1 MSGSAFAVTHY
12 AFSSGAGRTSDG
24 NGSHAST
31 LKSPSYT
38 KSVSW
43 QHYLVLNQYVIYRD
57 ELIARVIDK
66 NGNNMKYKHLI
77 LSLSLIMLGPLAHA
91 EEIGSV
97 DTVFKMIGPDHKIVV
112 EAFDDPDV
120 KNVTCYVS
128 RAKTGGI
135 KGGLGL
141 AEDTSDAAISCQQVG
156 PIELSDRIKNGKA
169 QGEVVFKKRTS
180 LVFKSLQVVRF
191 YDAKRNALAYLAYSD
206 KVVEGSPKNAIS
218 AVPVMPWRQ

>member
-1 MSGSAFAVTHY
+1 M
-12 AFSSGAGRTSDG
+12 
-24 NGSHAST
+24 
-31 LKSPSYT
+31 
-38 KSVSW
+38 
-43 QHYLVLNQYVIYRD
+43 
-57 ELIARVIDK
+57 
-66 NGNNMKYKHLI
+66 NGNNMKYKMKYKNLVLFSI
-77 LSLSLIMLGPLAHA
+77 LLMLGQIARA
-91 EEIGSV
+91 EQIGSV
-97 DTVFKMIGPDHKIVV
+97 DTVFKMFGPDHKIVV

-156 PIELSDRIKNGKA
+156 PIELSDKIKNGKA

-180 LVFKSLQVVRF
+180 LIFKSLQVVRF
-191 YDAKRNALAYLAYSD
+191 YDEKRNTLAYLAYSD

-218 AVPVMPWRQ
+218 AVPVMPWR

>member
-1 MSGSAFAVTHY
+1 
-12 AFSSGAGRTSDG
+12 
-24 NGSHAST
+24 
-31 LKSPSYT
+31 
-38 KSVSW
+38 
-43 QHYLVLNQYVIYRD
+43 
-57 ELIARVIDK
+57 
-66 NGNNMKYKHLI
+66 MKYKHLI

-191 YDAKRNALAYLAYSD
+191 YDACNFAFFSGLIGAQFWAERAQPK
-206 KVVEGSPKNAIS
+206 SPELDAKLLVS
-218 AVPVMPWRQ
+218 C